1 MKQPFLIDQ
10 IIVSINFELRMTNS
24 QTTTA
29 SKPLFHRAARKLLLH
44 RDTGGEFMHTY
55 WNYISIIDVMNCI
68 QQSTWSDVPFA
79 VLQCVRFCD
88 DSKGSHMN
96 KL

>member
-10 IIVSINFELRMTNS
+10 IIVSINFELRMTTS

-29 SKPLFHRAARKLLLH
+29 SKPLFHRA
-44 RDTGGEFMHTY
+44 TGGEFMHTY